1 MLKDAILAIL
11 KVYGDVDMHKV
22 FNLLTIAHELGLVYA
37 GITKWG
43 VHSFYSREMYEALAD
58 LAIEGNV
65 KVDGKKVMKLKN
77 AGSIDSG
84 FISFYKNI
92 RKIEVDPYKIAW
104 YIQAKKLFPKERV
117 MKYIT
122 EEDVTK
128 IESALTS
135 TI

>member
-1 MLKDAILAIL
+1 MLKDTILAIL

-43 VHSFYSREMYEALAD
+43 VHGFYSREMYESLAD
-58 LAIEGNV
+58 LRIDGSV
-65 KVDGKKVMKLKN
+65 KVEQKVFKLSQKVVRF
-77 AGSIDSG
+77 DSKLV
-84 FISFYKNI
+84 SFYKNI

-128 IESALTS
+128 IESVLAS